1 LLAKGNNMERQLTET
16 EMTEIAINFLLEQL
30 DEAVAAGN
38 HNRVIELGESI
49 DKMLE
54 KLDKNTIHLKT
65 IH

>member
-1 LLAKGNNMERQLTET
+1 MNRQLTET

-30 DEAVAAGN
+30 DEAVEAGN
-38 HNRVIELGESI
+38 HDRVIELGQSI

-54 KLDKNTIHLKT
+54 KLDANTIHLKT

>member
-1 LLAKGNNMERQLTET
+1 MERQLTET

>member
-1 LLAKGNNMERQLTET
+1 MEKQLTET

-30 DEAVAAGN
+30 DEAVSAGN
-38 HNRVIELGESI
+38 HDRVIELGKSI

-54 KLDKNTIHLKT
+54 KLDANTIYLKT

>member
-1 LLAKGNNMERQLTET
+1 MNRQLTET

-38 HNRVIELGESI
+38 HDRVLELGQSI

-54 KLDKNTIHLKT
+54 KLDANTIHLKT